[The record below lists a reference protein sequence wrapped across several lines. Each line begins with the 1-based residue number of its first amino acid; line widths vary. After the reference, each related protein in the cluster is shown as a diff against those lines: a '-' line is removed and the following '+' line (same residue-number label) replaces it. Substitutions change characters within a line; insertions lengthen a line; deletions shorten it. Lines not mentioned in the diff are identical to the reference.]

1 MNIKKIQ
8 PTIVIC
14 LIIIGLSMGSG
25 FTQTNPPDIKV
36 SLATTK
42 LSYLLDDPNTPGPYP
57 EKIEMHLSLKN
68 TGFADIIISKG
79 FSVRPFHL
87 LLTFIDPDGK
97 GIIANELETALSGDP
112 PPLPFLPVNIQGTIQ
127 LLQVEPVEIL
137 PDGHPG
143 GLSNDPNPW
152 TIHITIPD
160 VHAYYTL
167 TKAGR
172 YSVKAIIPM
181 RTYLSIDHT
190 VSGVDYSEI
199 NRFQW
204 QGVLESNPVEFN
216 LLADADGDGYYYPEP
231 YGQHAEPDC
240 DDSNPDIN
248 PGVAEILGNGIDD
261 DCNPVTSDGVVTRV
275 TVLNPNGGNVI
286 PSRTTYNIQWAE
298 PPETVKFDLKYS
310 MNNGTSWTTIANKVT
325 GRSYN
330 WPVPA
335 PANNKNK
342 CLVKVIGYD
351 AAGMKVGED
360 GSDRTFTIEVVKLTS
375 LNGGEYLRTGTTHTI
390 IWQTNVTIRPVAKTE
405 LYYTMNGYL
414 WTILAKLSDNPG
426 SLPWKVPYA
435 RSTKCKIKVVLKDS
449 AGITVGSDVSDN
461 FFTIQP

>member
-1 MNIKKIQ
+1 MS
-8 PTIVIC
+8 V
-14 LIIIGLSMGSG
+14 MGS
-25 FTQTNPPDIKV
+25 
-36 SLATTK
+36 LR
-42 LSYLLDDPNTPGPYP
+42 LRLCLCLYP
-57 EKIEMHLSLKN
+57 
-68 TGFADIIISKG
+68 
-79 FSVRPFHL
+79 
-87 LLTFIDPDGK
+87 
-97 GIIANELETALSGDP
+97 
-112 PPLPFLPVNIQGTIQ
+112 
-127 LLQVEPVEIL
+127 
-137 PDGHPG
+137 
-143 GLSNDPNPW
+143 
-152 TIHITIPD
+152 
-160 VHAYYTL
+160 
-167 TKAGR
+167 
-172 YSVKAIIPM
+172 
-181 RTYLSIDHT
+181 
-190 VSGVDYSEI
+190 
-199 NRFQW
+199 
-204 QGVLESNPVEFN
+204 
-216 LLADADGDGYYYPEP
+216 
-231 YGQHAEPDC
+231 
-240 DDSNPDIN
+240 
-248 PGVAEILGNGIDD
+248 
-261 DCNPVTSDGVVTRV
+261 
-275 TVLNPNGGNVI
+275 NPNGGNVI
-286 PSRTTYNIQWAE
+286 PSSTTYNIQWVE
-298 PPETVKFDLKYS
+298 PPETVKFGLKYS
-310 MNNGTSWTTIANKVT
+310 MNNGTSWTAIANNVT